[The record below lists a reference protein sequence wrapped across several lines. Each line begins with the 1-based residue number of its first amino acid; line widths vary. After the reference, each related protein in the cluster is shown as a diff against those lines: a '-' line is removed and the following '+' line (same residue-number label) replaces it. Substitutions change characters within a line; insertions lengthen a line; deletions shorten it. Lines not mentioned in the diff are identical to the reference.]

1 MFWHNL
7 KYEVLSGLRI
17 KDVLFWLILFPI
29 VLGTLFKVAFSN
41 IYQEDILFSTVPV
54 AVVETTQQPL
64 LHTVLDSLEFNEEK
78 LFSVT
83 YTDEET
89 ALSLLEKKEID
100 GILYARDTLSL
111 SVAGNGVEQ
120 TIIKSFAEQYH
131 LQETIIHQ
139 TIQTA
144 PEKTEAV
151 IAALNNTIVGNQKI
165 SMTTGNTDPT
175 TNYFYN
181 LLAMVAMFGS
191 ITGLHIAIAQ
201 QGNLSPL
208 GARKCCS
215 PTPKS
220 ISLLAGLTGSY
231 ILQSICM
238 VIAVTY
244 LVVVLKIN
252 FVGSLPLIYLSA
264 IVSGILGVSLG
275 FMVGSFG
282 KLQEGAKNGIAMTV
296 SMFSCFCSGLMAS
309 GIRPYLA
316 EHAPW
321 FHSINPASLIS
332 DLFYCLNFYSNYQQ
346 YFYKLSTILVMTV
359 IFTFIGFVCTRRRKY
374 ASL

>member
-7 KYEVLSGLRI
+7 KYEVLNGIRV
-17 KDVLFWLILFPI
+17 KDILFWLILFPI
-29 VLGTLFKVAFSN
+29 ILGTFFKVAFSSL
-41 IYQEDILFSTVPV
+41 YERTTLFSTVPV
-54 AVVETTQQPL
+54 AVVETTEQPM
-64 LHTVLDSLEFNEEK
+64 LHTVLDGLESNGEP
-78 LFSVT
+78 LFAVK

-89 ALSLLEKKEID
+89 ALSLLENQEVY
-100 GILYARDTLSL
+100 GILYAGDTLSL

-120 TIIKSFAEQYH
+120 TMIKSFAEQYH
-131 LQETIIHQ
+131 LQETIIRQ

-151 IAALNNTIVGNQKI
+151 IAALNNTVVGNQKI
-165 SMTTGNTDPT
+165 SMVTDNTDPT

-191 ITGLHIAIAQ
+191 MTGLHIAIAR

-220 ISLLAGLTGSY
+220 ISLLAGLFGSY
-231 ILQSICM
+231 ILQTICM

-244 LVVVLKIN
+244 LVVVLKVD

-264 IVSGILGVSLG
+264 IVSGIMGVSMG
-275 FMVGSFG
+275 FMIGSFG
-282 KLQEGAKNGIAMTV
+282 RLQEGAKTGIAMTI
-296 SMFSCFCSGLMAS
+296 SMSSCFCSGLMVDS
-309 GIRPYLA
+309 IRPYLA
-316 EHAPW
+316 EHVPF

-332 DLFYCLNFYSNYQQ
+332 DLFYCLNLYSDYQQ
-346 YFYKLSTILVMTV
+346 YIYKIATILVMTV
-359 IFTFIGFVCTRRRKY
+359 IFTTIGFLLTRRRKY

>member
-7 KYEVLSGLRI
+7 KYEVLSGLRV
-17 KDVLFWLILFPI
+17 KEVLFWLILFPI

-41 IYQEDILFSTVPV
+41 IYQEYTLFSTVPV
-54 AVVETTQQPL
+54 AVVETTQQPM
-64 LHTVLDSLEFNEEK
+64 LHTVLDSLESNEEP

-83 YTDEET
+83 YTDKET

-100 GILYARDTLSL
+100 GILYAGDTLSL

-131 LQETIIHQ
+131 LQETIIRQ

-165 SMTTGNTDPT
+165 SMTTGNTDYT

-220 ISLLAGLTGSY
+220 ISLIAGLIGSY

-282 KLQEGAKNGIAMTV
+282 RLQENAKTGIAMTV
-296 SMFSCFCSGLMAS
+296 SMLSCFCSGLMVS
-309 GIRPYLA
+309 NIRPYLA
-316 EHAPW
+316 EHIPF

-332 DLFYCLNFYSNYQQ
+332 DLFYCLNLYSDYQQ
-346 YFYKLSTILVMTV
+346 YFYKLATILVMAV
-359 IFTFIGFVCTRRRKY
+359 IFTIIGFLCTRRRKY

>member
-7 KYEVLSGLRI
+7 KYEVLSGLRV
-17 KDVLFWLILFPI
+17 KEVLFWLILFPI

-41 IYQEDILFSTVPV
+41 IYQEDTLFSTVPV
-54 AVVETTQQPL
+54 AVVETTQQPM
-64 LHTVLDSLEFNEEK
+64 LHTVLDSLESNEEP

-100 GILYARDTLSL
+100 GILYAGDTLSL

-131 LQETIIHQ
+131 LQETIIRQ

-165 SMTTGNTDPT
+165 SMTTGNTDYT

-220 ISLLAGLTGSY
+220 ISLIAGLIGSY

-238 VIAVTY
+238 VITVTY

-282 KLQEGAKNGIAMTV
+282 RLQENAKTGIAMTV
-296 SMFSCFCSGLMAS
+296 SMLSCFCSGLMAS
-309 GIRPYLA
+309 NIRPYLA
-316 EHAPW
+316 EHVPF

-332 DLFYCLNFYSNYQQ
+332 DLFYCLNLYSDYQQ
-346 YFYKLSTILVMTV
+346 YFYKLATILVMAV
-359 IFTFIGFVCTRRRKY
+359 VFTAIGFLLTRRRKY

>member
-7 KYEVLSGLRI
+7 KYEVLSGLRV
-17 KDVLFWLILFPI
+17 KEVLFWLILFPI

-41 IYQEDILFSTVPV
+41 IYQEDTLFSTVPV
-54 AVVETTQQPL
+54 AVVETTQQPM
-64 LHTVLDSLEFNEEK
+64 LHTVLDSLESNEEP

-100 GILYARDTLSL
+100 GILYAGDTLSL

-131 LQETIIHQ
+131 LQETIIRQ

-165 SMTTGNTDPT
+165 SMTTGNTDYT

-220 ISLLAGLTGSY
+220 ISLIAGLIGSY

-238 VIAVTY
+238 VITVTY

-282 KLQEGAKNGIAMTV
+282 RLQENAKTGIAMTV
-296 SMFSCFCSGLMAS
+296 SMLSCVCSGLMVS
-309 GIRPYLA
+309 NIRPYLA
-316 EHAPW
+316 EHVPF
-321 FHSINPASLIS
+321 FHSINPASLMS
-332 DLFYCLNFYSNYQQ
+332 DLFYCLNLYSDYQQ
-346 YFYKLSTILVMTV
+346 YFYKLATILVMAV
-359 IFTFIGFVCTRRRKY
+359 VFTAIGFLLTRRRKY

>member
-7 KYEVLSGLRI
+7 KYEVLSGLRV
-17 KDVLFWLILFPI
+17 KEVLFWLILFPI

-41 IYQEDILFSTVPV
+41 IYQEDTLFSTVPV
-54 AVVETTQQPL
+54 AVVETTQQPM
-64 LHTVLDSLEFNEEK
+64 LHTVLDSLESNEEP

-100 GILYARDTLSL
+100 GILYAGDTLSL

-131 LQETIIHQ
+131 LQETIIRQ

-165 SMTTGNTDPT
+165 SMTTGNTDYT

-220 ISLLAGLTGSY
+220 ISLIAGLIGSY

-282 KLQEGAKNGIAMTV
+282 RLQENAKTGIAMTV
-296 SMFSCFCSGLMAS
+296 SMLSCVCSGLMVS
-309 GIRPYLA
+309 NIRPYLA
-316 EHAPW
+316 EHIPF

-332 DLFYCLNFYSNYQQ
+332 DLFYCLNLYSDYQQ
-346 YFYKLSTILVMTV
+346 YFYKLATILVMAAIFTV
-359 IFTFIGFVCTRRRKY
+359 IGFLCTRRRKY

>member
-7 KYEVLSGLRI
+7 KYEVLSGLRV
-17 KDVLFWLILFPI
+17 KEVLFWLILFPI

-41 IYQEDILFSTVPV
+41 IYQEYTLFSTVPV
-54 AVVETTQQPL
+54 AVVETTQQPM
-64 LHTVLDSLEFNEEK
+64 LHTVLDSLESNEEP

-100 GILYARDTLSL
+100 GILYAGDTLSL

-131 LQETIIHQ
+131 LQETIIRQ

-165 SMTTGNTDPT
+165 SMTTGNTDYT

-220 ISLLAGLTGSY
+220 ISLIAGLIGSY

-238 VIAVTY
+238 VITVTY

-282 KLQEGAKNGIAMTV
+282 RLQENAKTGIAMTV
-296 SMFSCFCSGLMAS
+296 SMLSCFCSGLMAS
-309 GIRPYLA
+309 NIRPYLA
-316 EHAPW
+316 EHVPF

-332 DLFYCLNFYSNYQQ
+332 DLFYCLNLYSDYQQ
-346 YFYKLSTILVMTV
+346 YFYKLATILVMAV
-359 IFTFIGFVCTRRRKY
+359 VFTAIGFLLTRRRKY

>member
-7 KYEVLSGLRI
+7 KYEVLSGLRV
-17 KDVLFWLILFPI
+17 KEVLFWLILFPI

-41 IYQEDILFSTVPV
+41 IYQEDTLFSTVPV
-54 AVVETTQQPL
+54 AVVETTQQPM
-64 LHTVLDSLEFNEEK
+64 LHTVLDSLESNEEP

-83 YTDEET
+83 YTDKET

-100 GILYARDTLSL
+100 GILYAGDTLSL

-131 LQETIIHQ
+131 LQETIIRQ

-165 SMTTGNTDPT
+165 SMTTGNTDYT

-220 ISLLAGLTGSY
+220 ISLIAGLIGSY

-282 KLQEGAKNGIAMTV
+282 RLQENAKTGIAMTV
-296 SMFSCFCSGLMAS
+296 SMLSCFCSGLMVS
-309 GIRPYLA
+309 NIRPYLA
-316 EHAPW
+316 EHIPF
-321 FHSINPASLIS
+321 FHSINPASLMS
-332 DLFYCLNFYSNYQQ
+332 DLFYCLNLYSDYQQ
-346 YFYKLSTILVMTV
+346 YFYKLATILVMAV
-359 IFTFIGFVCTRRRKY
+359 VFTAIGFLLTRRRKY

>member
-7 KYEVLSGLRI
+7 KYEVLSGLRV
-17 KDVLFWLILFPI
+17 KEVLFWLILFPI

-41 IYQEDILFSTVPV
+41 IYQEDTLFSTVPV
-54 AVVETTQQPL
+54 AVVETTQQPM
-64 LHTVLDSLEFNEEK
+64 LHTVLDSLESNEEP

-100 GILYARDTLSL
+100 GILYAGDTLSL

-131 LQETIIHQ
+131 LQETIIRQ

-165 SMTTGNTDPT
+165 SMTTGNTDYT

-191 ITGLHIAIAQ
+191 ITGLHIAIEQ

-220 ISLLAGLTGSY
+220 ISLIAGLIGSY

-238 VIAVTY
+238 VITVTY

-282 KLQEGAKNGIAMTV
+282 RLQENAKTGIAMTV
-296 SMFSCFCSGLMAS
+296 SMLSCFCSGLMAS
-309 GIRPYLA
+309 NIRPYLA
-316 EHAPW
+316 EHVPF

-332 DLFYCLNFYSNYQQ
+332 DLFYCLNLYSDYQQ
-346 YFYKLSTILVMTV
+346 YFYKLATILVMAV
-359 IFTFIGFVCTRRRKY
+359 VFTAIGFLLTRRRKY

>member
-7 KYEVLSGLRI
+7 KYEVLSGLRV
-17 KDVLFWLILFPI
+17 KEVLFWLILFPI

-41 IYQEDILFSTVPV
+41 IYQEYTLFSTVPV
-54 AVVETTQQPL
+54 AVVETTQQPM
-64 LHTVLDSLEFNEEK
+64 LHTVLDSLESNEEP

-83 YTDEET
+83 YTDKET

-100 GILYARDTLSL
+100 GILYAGDTLSL

-120 TIIKSFAEQYH
+120 TIIKSFAEQYY
-131 LQETIIHQ
+131 LQETIIRQ

-165 SMTTGNTDPT
+165 SMTTGNTDYT

-220 ISLLAGLTGSY
+220 ISLIAGLIGSY

-282 KLQEGAKNGIAMTV
+282 RLQENAKTGIAMTV
-296 SMFSCFCSGLMAS
+296 SMLSCFCSGLMVS
-309 GIRPYLA
+309 NIRPYLA
-316 EHAPW
+316 EHVPF

-332 DLFYCLNFYSNYQQ
+332 DLFYCLNLYSDYQQ
-346 YFYKLSTILVMTV
+346 YFYKLATILVMAV
-359 IFTFIGFVCTRRRKY
+359 VFTAIGFLLTRRRKY

>member
-7 KYEVLSGLRI
+7 KYEVLSGLRV
-17 KDVLFWLILFPI
+17 KEVLFWLILFPI

-41 IYQEDILFSTVPV
+41 IYQEYTLFSTVPV
-54 AVVETTQQPL
+54 AVVETTQQPM
-64 LHTVLDSLEFNEEK
+64 LHTVLDSLESNEEP

-100 GILYARDTLSL
+100 GILYAGDTLSL

-131 LQETIIHQ
+131 LQETIIRQ

-165 SMTTGNTDPT
+165 SMTTGNTDYT

-220 ISLLAGLTGSY
+220 ISLIAGLIGSY

-244 LVVVLKIN
+244 LVVVLKVN

-282 KLQEGAKNGIAMTV
+282 RLQENAKTGIAMTV
-296 SMFSCFCSGLMAS
+296 SMLSCVCSGLMVS
-309 GIRPYLA
+309 NIRPYLA
-316 EHAPW
+316 EHVPF
-321 FHSINPASLIS
+321 FHSINPASLMS
-332 DLFYCLNFYSNYQQ
+332 DLFYCLNLYSDYQQ
-346 YFYKLSTILVMTV
+346 YFYKLATILVMAV
-359 IFTFIGFVCTRRRKY
+359 VFTAIGFLLTRRRKY

>member
-7 KYEVLSGLRI
+7 KYEVLSGLRV
-17 KDVLFWLILFPI
+17 KEVLFWLILFPI

-41 IYQEDILFSTVPV
+41 IYQEYTLFSTVPV
-54 AVVETTQQPL
+54 AVVETTQQPM
-64 LHTVLDSLEFNEEK
+64 LHTVLDSLESNEEP

-100 GILYARDTLSL
+100 GILYAGDTLSL

-131 LQETIIHQ
+131 LQETIIRQ

-165 SMTTGNTDPT
+165 SMTTGNTDYT

-220 ISLLAGLTGSY
+220 ISLIAGLIGSY

-282 KLQEGAKNGIAMTV
+282 RLQENAKTGIAMTV
-296 SMFSCFCSGLMAS
+296 SMLSCVCSGLMVS
-309 GIRPYLA
+309 NIRPYLA
-316 EHAPW
+316 EHVPF
-321 FHSINPASLIS
+321 FHSINPASLMS
-332 DLFYCLNFYSNYQQ
+332 DLFYCLNLYSDYQQ
-346 YFYKLSTILVMTV
+346 YFYKLATILVMASIFTV
-359 IFTFIGFVCTRRRKY
+359 IGFLCTRRRKY

>member
-7 KYEVLSGLRI
+7 KYEVLSGIRV

-29 VLGTLFKVAFSN
+29 ILGTFFKVAFSSL
-41 IYQEDILFSTVPV
+41 YERTTLFSTVPV
-54 AVVETTQQPL
+54 AVVENTEQPM
-64 LHTVLDSLEFNEEK
+64 LHTVLDSLESNGEP
-78 LFSVT
+78 LFAVK

-89 ALSLLEKKEID
+89 ALSLLENQEVY
-100 GILYARDTLSL
+100 GILYAGDTLSL

-131 LQETIIHQ
+131 LQEAIIRQ

-151 IAALNNTIVGNQKI
+151 IAALNNTVVGNQKI
-165 SMTTGNTDPT
+165 SMTTGDTDLT

-191 ITGLHIAIAQ
+191 MTGLHIAIAQ

-220 ISLLAGLTGSY
+220 ISLLAGLFGSY
-231 ILQSICM
+231 ILQTICM

-244 LVVVLKIN
+244 LVVVLKVD

-264 IVSGILGVSLG
+264 IVSGIMGVSMG
-275 FMVGSFG
+275 FMIGSFG
-282 KLQEGAKNGIAMTV
+282 RLQEGAKTGIAMTI
-296 SMFSCFCSGLMAS
+296 SMLSCFCSGLMAS
-309 GIRPYLA
+309 NIRPYLA
-316 EHAPW
+316 EHVPF

-332 DLFYCLNFYSNYQQ
+332 DLFYCLNLYSDYQQ
-346 YFYKLSTILVMTV
+346 YLYKLTTILILASVFTV
-359 IFTFIGFVCTRRRKY
+359 IGFLLTRRRKY

>member
-7 KYEVLSGLRI
+7 KYEVLSGLRV
-17 KDVLFWLILFPI
+17 KEVLFWLILFPI

-41 IYQEDILFSTVPV
+41 IYQEDTLFSTVPV
-54 AVVETTQQPL
+54 AVVETTQQPM
-64 LHTVLDSLEFNEEK
+64 LHTVLDSLESNEEP

-100 GILYARDTLSL
+100 GILYAGDTLSL

-131 LQETIIHQ
+131 LQETIIRQ

-165 SMTTGNTDPT
+165 SMTTGNTDYT

-220 ISLLAGLTGSY
+220 ISLIAGLIGSY

-282 KLQEGAKNGIAMTV
+282 RLQENAKTGIAMTV
-296 SMFSCFCSGLMAS
+296 SMLSCFCSGLMVS
-309 GIRPYLA
+309 NIRPYLA
-316 EHAPW
+316 EHIPF

-332 DLFYCLNFYSNYQQ
+332 DLFYCLNLYSDYQQ
-346 YFYKLSTILVMTV
+346 YFYKLATILVMAV
-359 IFTFIGFVCTRRRKY
+359 VFTAIGFLLTRRRKY

>member
-7 KYEVLSGLRI
+7 KYEVLSGLRV
-17 KDVLFWLILFPI
+17 KEVLFWLILFPI

-41 IYQEDILFSTVPV
+41 IYQEDTLFSTVPV
-54 AVVETTQQPL
+54 AVVETTQQPM
-64 LHTVLDSLEFNEEK
+64 LHTVLDSLESNEEP

-100 GILYARDTLSL
+100 GILYAGDTLSL

-131 LQETIIHQ
+131 LQETIIRQ

-165 SMTTGNTDPT
+165 SMTTGKTDYT

-220 ISLLAGLTGSY
+220 ISLIAGLIGSY

-238 VIAVTY
+238 VITVTY

-275 FMVGSFG
+275 SMVGSFG
-282 KLQEGAKNGIAMTV
+282 RLQENTKTGIAMTV
-296 SMFSCFCSGLMAS
+296 SMLSCFCSGLMVS
-309 GIRPYLA
+309 NIRPYLA
-316 EHAPW
+316 EHIPF

-332 DLFYCLNFYSNYQQ
+332 DLFYCLNLYSDYQQ
-346 YFYKLSTILVMTV
+346 YFYKLATILVMAV
-359 IFTFIGFVCTRRRKY
+359 VFTAIGFLLTRRRKY
-374 ASL
+374 AIL

>member
-7 KYEVLSGLRI
+7 KYEVLSGLRV
-17 KDVLFWLILFPI
+17 KEVLFWLILFPI

-41 IYQEDILFSTVPV
+41 IYQEDTLFSTVPV
-54 AVVETTQQPL
+54 AVVETTQQPM
-64 LHTVLDSLEFNEEK
+64 LHTVLDSLESNEEP

-100 GILYARDTLSL
+100 GILYAGDTLSL

-131 LQETIIHQ
+131 LQEAIIRQ

-165 SMTTGNTDPT
+165 SMTTGNTDYT

-220 ISLLAGLTGSY
+220 ISLIAGLIGSY

-282 KLQEGAKNGIAMTV
+282 RLQENAKTGIAMTV
-296 SMFSCFCSGLMAS
+296 SMLSCFCSGLMVS
-309 GIRPYLA
+309 NIRPYLA
-316 EHAPW
+316 EHIPF

-332 DLFYCLNFYSNYQQ
+332 DLFYCLNLYSDYQQ
-346 YFYKLSTILVMTV
+346 YFYKLATILVMAV
-359 IFTFIGFVCTRRRKY
+359 VFTAIGFLLTRRRKY

>member
-7 KYEVLSGLRI
+7 KYEVLSGLRV
-17 KDVLFWLILFPI
+17 KEVLFWLILFPI

-41 IYQEDILFSTVPV
+41 IYQEDTLFSTVPV
-54 AVVETTQQPL
+54 AVVETTQQPM
-64 LHTVLDSLEFNEEK
+64 LHTVLDSLESNEEP

-100 GILYARDTLSL
+100 GILYAGDTLSL

-131 LQETIIHQ
+131 LQETIIRQ

-151 IAALNNTIVGNQKI
+151 IAALNNTVVGNQKI
-165 SMTTGNTDPT
+165 SMTTGNTDYT

-220 ISLLAGLTGSY
+220 ISLIAGLIGSY

-282 KLQEGAKNGIAMTV
+282 RLQENAKTGIAMTV
-296 SMFSCFCSGLMAS
+296 SMLSCFCSGLMVS
-309 GIRPYLA
+309 NIRPYLA
-316 EHAPW
+316 EHIPF

-332 DLFYCLNFYSNYQQ
+332 DLFYCLNLYSDYQQ
-346 YFYKLSTILVMTV
+346 YFYKLATILVMAV
-359 IFTFIGFVCTRRRKY
+359 VFTAIGFLLTRRRKY

>member
-7 KYEVLSGLRI
+7 KYEVLSGLRV
-17 KDVLFWLILFPI
+17 KEVLFWLILFPI

-41 IYQEDILFSTVPV
+41 IYQEDTLFSTVPV
-54 AVVETTQQPL
+54 AVVETTQQPM
-64 LHTVLDSLEFNEEK
+64 LHTVLDSLESNEEP

-100 GILYARDTLSL
+100 GILYAGDTLSL

-131 LQETIIHQ
+131 LQETVIRQ

-165 SMTTGNTDPT
+165 SMTTGNTDYT

-220 ISLLAGLTGSY
+220 ISLIAGLIGSY

-282 KLQEGAKNGIAMTV
+282 RLQENAKTGIAMTV
-296 SMFSCFCSGLMAS
+296 SMLSCFCSGLMVS
-309 GIRPYLA
+309 NIRPYLA
-316 EHAPW
+316 EHIPF

-332 DLFYCLNFYSNYQQ
+332 DLFYCLNLYSDYQQ
-346 YFYKLSTILVMTV
+346 YFYKLATILVMAV
-359 IFTFIGFVCTRRRKY
+359 VFTAIGFLLTRRRKY

>member
-7 KYEVLSGLRI
+7 KYEVLSGLRV
-17 KDVLFWLILFPI
+17 KEVLFWLILFPI

-41 IYQEDILFSTVPV
+41 IYQEYTLFSTVPV
-54 AVVETTQQPL
+54 AVVETTQQPM
-64 LHTVLDSLEFNEEK
+64 LHTVLDSLESNEEP

-100 GILYARDTLSL
+100 GILYAGDTLSL

-131 LQETIIHQ
+131 LQETIIRQ

-165 SMTTGNTDPT
+165 SMTTGNTDYT

-220 ISLLAGLTGSY
+220 ISLIAGLIGSY

-282 KLQEGAKNGIAMTV
+282 RLQENAKTGIAMTV
-296 SMFSCFCSGLMAS
+296 SMLSCFCSGLMVS
-309 GIRPYLA
+309 NIRPYLA
-316 EHAPW
+316 EHIPF

-332 DLFYCLNFYSNYQQ
+332 DLFYCLNLYSDYQQ
-346 YFYKLSTILVMTV
+346 YFYKLATILVMAV
-359 IFTFIGFVCTRRRKY
+359 VFTAIGFLLTRRRKY

>member
-7 KYEVLSGLRI
+7 KYEVLSGLRV
-17 KDVLFWLILFPI
+17 KEVLFWLILFPI

-41 IYQEDILFSTVPV
+41 IYQEDTLFSTVPV
-54 AVVETTQQPL
+54 AVVETTQQPM
-64 LHTVLDSLEFNEEK
+64 LHTVLDSLESNEEP

-100 GILYARDTLSL
+100 GILYAGDTLSL

-131 LQETIIHQ
+131 LQETIIRQ

-165 SMTTGNTDPT
+165 SMTTGNTDYT

-220 ISLLAGLTGSY
+220 ISLIAGLIGSY

-238 VIAVTY
+238 VITVTY

-282 KLQEGAKNGIAMTV
+282 RLQENAKTGIAMTV
-296 SMFSCFCSGLMAS
+296 SMLSCFCSGLMAS
-309 GIRPYLA
+309 NIRPYLA
-316 EHAPW
+316 EHVPF
-321 FHSINPASLIS
+321 FHSINPASLMS
-332 DLFYCLNFYSNYQQ
+332 DLFYCLNLYSDYQQ
-346 YFYKLSTILVMTV
+346 YFYKLATILVMAV
-359 IFTFIGFVCTRRRKY
+359 VFTAIGFLLTRRRKY

>member
-7 KYEVLSGLRI
+7 KYEVLSGLRV
-17 KDVLFWLILFPI
+17 KEVLFWLILFPI

-41 IYQEDILFSTVPV
+41 IYQEDTLFSTVPV
-54 AVVETTQQPL
+54 AVVETTQQPM
-64 LHTVLDSLEFNEEK
+64 LHTVLDSLESNEEP

-100 GILYARDTLSL
+100 GILYAGDTLSL

-131 LQETIIHQ
+131 LQETIIRQ

-165 SMTTGNTDPT
+165 SMTTGNTDYT

-220 ISLLAGLTGSY
+220 ISLIAGLIGSY

-238 VIAVTY
+238 VITVTY

-282 KLQEGAKNGIAMTV
+282 RLQENAKTGIAMTV
-296 SMFSCFCSGLMAS
+296 SMLSCFCSGLMAS
-309 GIRPYLA
+309 NIRPYLA
-316 EHAPW
+316 EHIPF

-332 DLFYCLNFYSNYQQ
+332 DLFYCLNLYSDYQQ
-346 YFYKLSTILVMTV
+346 YFYKLATILVMAV
-359 IFTFIGFVCTRRRKY
+359 VFTAIGFLLTRRRKY

>member
-7 KYEVLSGLRI
+7 KYEVLSGLRV
-17 KDVLFWLILFPI
+17 KEVLFWLILFPI

-41 IYQEDILFSTVPV
+41 IYQEDTLFSTVPV
-54 AVVETTQQPL
+54 AVVETTQQPM
-64 LHTVLDSLEFNEEK
+64 LHTVLDSLESNEEP

-100 GILYARDTLSL
+100 GILYAGDTLSL

-131 LQETIIHQ
+131 LQETIIRQ

-165 SMTTGNTDPT
+165 SMTTGNTDYT

-220 ISLLAGLTGSY
+220 ISLIAGLIGSY

-282 KLQEGAKNGIAMTV
+282 RL
-296 SMFSCFCSGLMAS
+296 
-309 GIRPYLA
+309 
-316 EHAPW
+316 
-321 FHSINPASLIS
+321 
-332 DLFYCLNFYSNYQQ
+332 
-346 YFYKLSTILVMTV
+346 
-359 IFTFIGFVCTRRRKY
+359 
-374 ASL
+374 

>member
-7 KYEVLSGLRI
+7 KYEVLSGLRV
-17 KDVLFWLILFPI
+17 KEVLFWLILFPI

-41 IYQEDILFSTVPV
+41 IYQEDTLFSTVPV
-54 AVVETTQQPL
+54 AVVETTQQPM
-64 LHTVLDSLEFNEEK
+64 LHTVLDSLESNEEP

-100 GILYARDTLSL
+100 GILYAGDTLSL

-131 LQETIIHQ
+131 LQETIIRQ

-151 IAALNNTIVGNQKI
+151 IAALNNTVVGNQKI
-165 SMTTGNTDPT
+165 SMTTGNTDYT

-220 ISLLAGLTGSY
+220 ISLIAGLIGSY

-238 VIAVTY
+238 VITVTY

-282 KLQEGAKNGIAMTV
+282 RLQENAKTGIAMTV
-296 SMFSCFCSGLMAS
+296 SMLSCFCSGLMAS
-309 GIRPYLA
+309 NIRPYLA
-316 EHAPW
+316 EHIPF

-332 DLFYCLNFYSNYQQ
+332 DLFYCLNLYSDYQQ
-346 YFYKLSTILVMTV
+346 YFYKLATILVMAV
-359 IFTFIGFVCTRRRKY
+359 VFTAIGFLLTRRRKY